1 MTLIADF
8 PDCSE
13 EEAQLF
19 KLNAVMSSIVAYEN
33 EMRANG
39 MSKSIGVGL
48 ESADPGI
55 LGNINVNMLTSL
67 GSNTKLGVGLEAI
80 EWRKIG
86 LAVTGISII
95 LGMLIKVYQWIKDR
109 WQGNASSSSIATKQK
124 QVADLKKDMAEVKKE
139 LEARLKKHAETPISE
154 QAFMNVFPDEETPFN
169 LPFKLNLIEHMRSK
183 KITTKQ
189 ALLAMTRIQTIA
201 KSYNLYDPAQI
212 GSLILYQA
220 TKDIGT
226 TVDMSW
232 VVFCDELRFNP
243 AAFGRKHYKPVE
255 KIKTV
260 FNDITVHYVQGMM
273 SVMRAIS
280 TELKLFVNIN
290 NSRMKSSAPIVD
302 SERADLFRQTEAM
315 LDRFHALIRDAGFM
329 TEDNRIF
336 LTTDAEGVTDET
348 VLRMTQG
355 RYHAPQAAPSVYMNY
370 FPAIVKELSA
380 GLCVLNPRVENHA
393 NEEEWISALHLRLTP
408 LQHVLSRFDLDD
420 VITNHKA
427 VFSSATDKMVKN
439 DADEILSTCKD
450 LKKEI
455 DELYAAIKA
464 GKDMLFTTDIQHPT
478 YLSPGAPRDAT
489 PAKIDYMLLLGSWM
503 RYVQT
508 ATSTLQLYYSTGTR
522 GELGLF
528 RLHELMK
535 KHK

>member
-1 MTLIADF
+1 MSLVAEF
-8 PDCSE
+8 PDCSVE
-13 EEAQLF
+13 EGELF
-19 KLNAVMSSIVAYEN
+19 KLNAIMTSIVAYES
-33 EMRANG
+33 EILTNG
-39 MSKSIGVGL
+39 MSKAIGFGL

-55 LGNINVNMLTSL
+55 LGNININMLTEL

-86 LAVTGISII
+86 LAVTGISVI

-109 WQGNASSSSIATKQK
+109 WQGNGSSSTIAAKQK

-154 QAFMNVFPDEETPFN
+154 QAFMNIFPDEETPFN
-169 LPFKLNLIEHMRSK
+169 LPFKLNLVEHIRNK

-189 ALLAMTRIQTIA
+189 ALIAMSRIQTIA

-220 TKDIGT
+220 TKDVGK

-243 AAFGRKHYKPVE
+243 TAFGRKHYKPVE
-255 KIKTV
+255 KIPTV

-273 SVMRAIS
+273 SVMRSIS
-280 TELKLFVNIN
+280 SELKWFVDIN
-290 NSRMKSSAPIVD
+290 NRRMNSSEPIED
-302 SERADLFRQTEAM
+302 EERQDLFRQTTAM
-315 LDRFHALIRDAGFM
+315 LDRFHALIRDAGFLTDNKVVIIND
-329 TEDNRIF
+329 TEGFVIEE
-336 LTTDAEGVTDET
+336 A
-348 VLRMTQG
+348 LRMTKH
-355 RYHAPQAAPSVYMNY
+355 RYHGPTAGPSFYMEY
-370 FPAIVKELSA
+370 FPAIIKELSE

-393 NEEEWISALHLRLTP
+393 NEEEWIASLFVRMVP

-450 LKKEI
+450 LKREI
-455 DELYAAIKA
+455 DQLLAAIKA
-464 GKDMLFTTDIQHPT
+464 GKDILFTNAIKHPT
-478 YLSPGAPRDAT
+478 YLSPGAPKGTT
-489 PAKIDYMLLLGSWM
+489 PANIDYVLLISSWM
-503 RYVQT
+503 HFVQT
-508 ATSTLQLYYSTGTR
+508 VTSTLQLYYSTGTR